1 MQKLFLG
8 CQGRVFRKR
17 VAIYYHSHTHTHTQ
31 MQAWWRGMMVRKC
44 LGPFAKKKK
53 GKAKGKGK
61 GKKGKKK
68 KQ

>member
-1 MQKLFLG
+1 MCPYHFRVSFIKIYHCKLM
-8 CQGRVFRKR
+8 
-17 VAIYYHSHTHTHTQ
+17 YPHPQ

-44 LGPFAKKKK
+44 LGPFAKKK

-68 KQ
+68 K